1 MAAVDDRKADHRNR
15 LRRIE
20 GQLRRLRRAL
30 EAGCDDEPC
39 NGSGW
44 DRIEVVTELTAAIAA
59 LRAVAQR
66 LVDEHIAACL
76 AAAAAAD
83 DPKHAQQKL
92 AEASQAIA
100 RLVRS

>member
-1 MAAVDDRKADHRNR
+1 MTGSDDRKADHRNR

-20 GQLRRLRRAL
+20 GQLRRLRGAL
-30 EAGCDDEPC
+30 EAACDDEPS

-44 DRIEVVTELTAAIAA
+44 DRIEVVTELAAAIAA

-66 LVDEHIAACL
+66 LVDEHVGACL
-76 AAAAAAD
+76 AAAAAAE
-83 DPKHAQQKL
+83 DPKHARQKL
-92 AEASQAIA
+92 DEASQAIA